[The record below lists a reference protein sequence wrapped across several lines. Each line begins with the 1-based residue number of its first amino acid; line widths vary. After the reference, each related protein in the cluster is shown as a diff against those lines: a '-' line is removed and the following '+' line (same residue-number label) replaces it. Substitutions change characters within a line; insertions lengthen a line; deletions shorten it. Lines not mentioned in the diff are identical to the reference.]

1 MKYLSSVLKGI
12 LMGMANK
19 VPGVSGGTVAFVLGF
34 YQNLIFSFQRINL
47 EALKLLFTGRF
58 KRFYDYVNG
67 AFLFPL
73 MIGSLISYFSFS
85 LILDYLIE
93 HYGVYVWSVFF
104 GMVIGSIIYIY
115 KGYGAWNRNHV
126 FQVALGSVLGL
137 TVMFITPGTENDAL
151 WFVFFCGI
159 IGVSGMTLPGLSGS
173 FILMIL
179 GNYVLLMVDSVNV
192 LFYTIA
198 QVFSGDFGFVN
209 NAEQMRFLKIIIVFG
224 LGSVFGLISLSQ
236 LLSYVL
242 KKHNAAIKALIMGF
256 ITGSLGAVWP
266 WKNAVYKSDYV
277 DVLGEQKQVL
287 ASYDFYLPAPFAAET
302 IWAICFIALGALSV
316 LGFDR
321 LAKKIQNRKV

>member
-47 EALKLLFTGRF
+47 KAFKLLFTGRF
-58 KRFYDYVNG
+58 KSFYAYING
-67 AFLFPL
+67 SFLFPIML
-73 MIGSLISYFSFS
+73 GSLISYFSFS
-85 LILDYLIE
+85 LILEYLIE

-115 KGYGAWNRNHV
+115 RGYGEWTRNHI
-126 FQVALGSVLGL
+126 FQVFVGTAIGLG
-137 TVMFITPGTENDAL
+137 VMFISPGTENDSL
-151 WFVFFCGI
+151 WFVFVCGI

-192 LFYTIA
+192 LFFTLT
-198 QVFSGDFGFVN
+198 QVFSGDFSFWKDT
-209 NAEQMRFLKIIIVFG
+209 EQMKYLKIIAVFG
-224 LGSVFGLISLSQ
+224 AGSLFGLISLSQ
-236 LLSYVL
+236 LLSFVL
-242 KKHNAAIKALIMGF
+242 KKYNAAVRAVIMGF

-266 WKNAVYKSDYV
+266 WKTPVYKADHL
-277 DVLGEQKQVL
+277 DALGESKQVL
-287 ASYDFYLPAPFAAET
+287 ASYNFYIPELFASET
-302 IWAICFIALGALSV
+302 IWALVFVVMGSASV
-316 LGFDR
+316 LCFDY
-321 LAKKIQNRKV
+321 LAKKIQSRRL